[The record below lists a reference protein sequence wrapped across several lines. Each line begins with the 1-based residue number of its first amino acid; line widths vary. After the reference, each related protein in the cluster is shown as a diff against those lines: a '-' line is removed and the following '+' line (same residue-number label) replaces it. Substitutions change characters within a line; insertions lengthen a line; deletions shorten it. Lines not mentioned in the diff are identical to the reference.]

1 MSTTRAGSGR
11 STNRR
16 SWEAAAE
23 AVEQA
28 RERLGTA
35 RPDFG
40 LLFAGPDHDFEELV
54 SSAREA
60 VEGADLVACTTA
72 GEFTEEGLTHQGV
85 AALVVASD
93 TIEHKLAFAEGLKAD
108 PARLADALCEG
119 FPESRLH
126 AQSRRRLAS
135 TTIMLTDG
143 LSGTAEKALTELG
156 ERTGFNHEIVGGAAG
171 DEGQFRK
178 TMVAAG
184 QCCAS
189 DAVAALHIFSAKPWG
204 VGMGHGL
211 QPASRKMRVTRATA
225 NVIYE
230 LDGRPAFESY
240 REHAAERGVQ
250 LSPDKAGPYLIGN
263 ELGVYRF
270 DRLNRARAPLS
281 VGADGSLNLA
291 AEVPQGAAVCILD
304 GQPENMLAAAREA
317 AIEASRGLEGARAA
331 GVIVFDC
338 VCRGMILRD
347 RFQQEIDA
355 VRSVFGETPVA
366 GFLTYGEVA
375 RYGGKL
381 DGWHNT
387 TAVVLAVPA

>member
-1 MSTTRAGSGR
+1 MPSR
-11 STNRR
+11 
-16 SWEAAAE
+16 
-23 AVEQA
+23 
-28 RERLGTA
+28 
-35 RPDFG
+35 
-40 LLFAGPDHDFEELV
+40 
-54 SSAREA
+54 
-60 VEGADLVACTTA
+60 GA
-72 GEFTEEGLTHQGV
+72 
-85 AALVVASD
+85 
-93 TIEHKLAFAEGLKAD
+93 
-108 PARLADALCEG
+108 
-119 FPESRLH
+119 
-126 AQSRRRLAS
+126 
-135 TTIMLTDG
+135 G

-211 QPASRKMRVTRATA
+211 QPASRKMRVTRSTA

-250 LSPDKAGPYLIGN
+250 LSPDRAGPYLIGN